1 MKKFSFRLQPVLKL
15 REQQEE
21 QKKRA
26 VGILQN
32 EIAEQQR
39 QALAM
44 AEVVKEQGQILK
56 DHFFRGN
63 VDVNWISYYQGY
75 VSNMQRNIAEKINNV
90 AQVQKK
96 LVKARA
102 ELAEAAKQTKIIEK
116 LKEKRKQRYDKQ
128 LQRRETFEQDELA
141 NNMFYRRGS
150 SIAFE

>member
-1 MKKFSFRLQPVLKL
+1 MKKFRFRLQPVLKL

-21 QKKRA
+21 QKQRA
-26 VGILQN
+26 VGVLQS

-39 QALAM
+39 QALVM

-56 DHFFRGN
+56 DHFSQGN

-75 VSNMQRNIAEKINNV
+75 VSNMQRSIAEKINTV
-90 AQVQKK
+90 GQVQKK
-96 LVKARA
+96 LAQARS

-116 LKEKRKQRYDKQ
+116 LKEKRKTRYDKQ
-128 LQRRETFEQDELA
+128 LQRQETFEQDELA
-141 NNMFYRRGS
+141 TNMFYRQDS

>member
-21 QKKRA
+21 QKKRV
-26 VGILQN
+26 VGVLQN

-44 AEVVKEQGQILK
+44 AQVVKEQGQILK
-56 DHFFRGN
+56 DHFSRGN

-75 VSNMQRNIAEKINNV
+75 VSNMQRKIAEKINNV
-90 AQVQKK
+90 AHVQKK
-96 LVKARA
+96 LIKARV

-128 LQRRETFEQDELA
+128 LQRQEIFGQDELA

>member
-44 AEVVKEQGQILK
+44 AQMVKEQGQILK
-56 DHFFRGN
+56 HNFSQGK
-63 VDVNWISYYQGY
+63 VDVNWISYYQCY

-96 LVKARA
+96 LIKARA

-128 LQRRETFEQDELA
+128 LQRRETLEQDELA
-141 NNMFYRRGS
+141 NNMFYRRES
-150 SIAFE
+150 SIAF

>member
-1 MKKFSFRLQPVLKL
+1 MKKFNFRLQPVLKL

-26 VGILQN
+26 VGVLQN

-56 DHFFRGN
+56 HNFSQGN

-75 VSNMQRNIAEKINNV
+75 VSNMQRKIAEKINNV

-96 LVKARA
+96 LIKARA
-102 ELAEAAKQTKIIEK
+102 ELTEAAKQTKIIEK

-128 LQRRETFEQDELA
+128 LQRQEMFEQDELA